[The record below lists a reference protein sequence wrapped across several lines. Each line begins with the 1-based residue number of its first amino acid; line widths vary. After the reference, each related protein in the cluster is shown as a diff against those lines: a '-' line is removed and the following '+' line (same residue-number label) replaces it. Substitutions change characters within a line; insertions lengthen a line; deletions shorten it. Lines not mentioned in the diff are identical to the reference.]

1 VWPLSSCGGAGM
13 RPLGSF
19 ARQFGWPSSFAPWQ
33 AAQCCA

>member
-13 RPLGSF
+13 RPFGSGL
-19 ARQFGWPSSFAPWQ
+19 RQSPYPSSFAPWH